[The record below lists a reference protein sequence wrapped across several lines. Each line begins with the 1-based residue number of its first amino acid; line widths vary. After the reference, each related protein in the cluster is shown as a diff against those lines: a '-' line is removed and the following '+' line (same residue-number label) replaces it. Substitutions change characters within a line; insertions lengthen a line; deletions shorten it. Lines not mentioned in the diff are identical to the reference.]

1 MNSNE
6 ENLKIEENNPSEL
19 KVGGKRESA
28 NQNNQYS
35 LEIDNQEQ
43 FDVIEIEDEN
53 EYLQKKASGTVHQQ
67 QDL

>member
-6 ENLKIEENNPSEL
+6 ENLKIEETNPKEL
-19 KVGGKRESA
+19 KVGKRESA

-53 EYLQKKASGTVHQQ
+53 EYLHKKVSGTVHEQ

>member
-6 ENLKIEENNPSEL
+6 ENLKIEEANPTEL

-35 LEIDNQEQ
+35 LEIDNQE
-43 FDVIEIEDEN
+43 
-53 EYLQKKASGTVHQQ
+53 
-67 QDL
+67 